1 MTNELPDDELREA
14 IVRHEWDQF
23 QRTNNEGGRAACQG
37 NWPVF
42 HQMRLAQFLTW
53 ERPLLTSYAADLD
66 AADHVGRNLV
76 TEKYGR
82 MMASTA
88 PENFTKNIEPYIPR
102 LSEERAA
109 RQEQVIAQQVAWAKD
124 FRERYPKLGEAM
136 RDFAY
141 ADELLSRL
149 PELDFVIG
157 SQHQLSEKY
166 DWNDLYFMPEAT
178 EQEAREQIAD
188 YLTLVLET
196 AKWGKFSVLGHLTL
210 PLRYMNENHGMH
222 MSFDGFEDEVAQV
235 FRALIENGCGIECN
249 VNRGNTPLP
258 DAKWLRLYHELG
270 GEIITIGTDA
280 HTPEFVGMRARETQE
295 LLKSCGLN
303 YVCTFEK
310 KKPVF
315 HKI

>member
-1 MTNELPDDELREA
+1 MTNELTDDELREA

-88 PENFTKNIEPYIPR
+88 PEDFTKNIEPYIPR
-102 LSEERAA
+102 LSEERVA

-136 RDFAY
+136 RVLTTTD
-141 ADELLSRL
+141 DTPS
-149 PELDFVIG
+149 
-157 SQHQLSEKY
+157 
-166 DWNDLYFMPEAT
+166 AT
-178 EQEAREQIAD
+178 SF
-188 YLTLVLET
+188 ET
-196 AKWGKFSVLGHLTL
+196 ARRAW
-210 PLRYMNENHGMH
+210 Y
-222 MSFDGFEDEVAQV
+222 V
-235 FRALIENGCGIECN
+235 FR
-249 VNRGNTPLP
+249 P
-258 DAKWLRLYHELG
+258 DLRTLRSNDWRAGRSQPATQYH
-270 GEIITIGTDA
+270 
-280 HTPEFVGMRARETQE
+280 
-295 LLKSCGLN
+295 
-303 YVCTFEK
+303 
-310 KKPVF
+310 
-315 HKI
+315 

>member
-1 MTNELPDDELREA
+1 MTNELTDDELREA

-136 RDFAY
+136 RA
-141 ADELLSRL
+141 LICHLIRNLS
-149 PELDFVIG
+149 
-157 SQHQLSEKY
+157 
-166 DWNDLYFMPEAT
+166 
-178 EQEAREQIAD
+178 ARRAW
-188 YLTLVLET
+188 Y
-196 AKWGKFSVLGHLTL
+196 
-210 PLRYMNENHGMH
+210 
-222 MSFDGFEDEVAQV
+222 V
-235 FRALIENGCGIECN
+235 FR
-249 VNRGNTPLP
+249 P
-258 DAKWLRLYHELG
+258 DLRTLRS
-270 GEIITIGTDA
+270 DDW
-280 HTPEFVGMRARETQE
+280 RARRSQPATQ
-295 LLKSCGLN
+295 
-303 YVCTFEK
+303 Y
-310 KKPVF
+310 
-315 HKI
+315 H

>member
-1 MTNELPDDELREA
+1 MTNELTDDELREA

-88 PENFTKNIEPYIPR
+88 PEDFTKNIEPYIPR
-102 LSEERAA
+102 LSEERVA

-136 RDFAY
+136 RVLTTTEDTP
-141 ADELLSRL
+141 S
-149 PELDFVIG
+149 
-157 SQHQLSEKY
+157 
-166 DWNDLYFMPEAT
+166 AT
-178 EQEAREQIAD
+178 SFET
-188 YLTLVLET
+188 YL
-196 AKWGKFSVLGHLTL
+196 
-210 PLRYMNENHGMH
+210 
-222 MSFDGFEDEVAQV
+222 
-235 FRALIENGCGIECN
+235 
-249 VNRGNTPLP
+249 RG
-258 DAKWLRLYHELG
+258 ELG
-270 GEIITIGTDA
+270 TYSD
-280 HTPEFVGMRARETQE
+280 Q
-295 LLKSCGLN
+295 
-303 YVCTFEK
+303 TFERYEAMIGERAAAS
-310 KKPVF
+310 PQRNITEETLLHTVQLGGF
-315 HKI
+315 DTLEESEASQA

>member
-1 MTNELPDDELREA
+1 MTNELTDDELREA

-124 FRERYPKLGEAM
+124 FRGATPSSARRCAHSPPPKTHH
-136 RDFAY
+136 
-141 ADELLSRL
+141 L
-149 PELDFVIG
+149 PPHSKPICAA
-157 SQHQLSEKY
+157 S
-166 DWNDLYFMPEAT
+166 
-178 EQEAREQIAD
+178 
-188 YLTLVLET
+188 LVRIPT
-196 AKWGKFSVLGHLTL
+196 RPS
-210 PLRYMNENHGMH
+210 
-222 MSFDGFEDEVAQV
+222 
-235 FRALIENGCGIECN
+235 N
-249 VNRGNTPLP
+249 VTKR
-258 DAKWLRLYHELG
+258 
-270 GEIITIGTDA
+270 
-280 HTPEFVGMRARETQE
+280 
-295 LLKSCGLN
+295 
-303 YVCTFEK
+303 
-310 KKPVF
+310 
-315 HKI
+315 

>member
-1 MTNELPDDELREA
+1 MTNELTDDELREA

-124 FRERYPKLGEAM
+124 FRERYPARRGDARTHHHRRHTICHLI
-136 RDFAY
+136 RN
-141 ADELLSRL
+141 LS
-149 PELDFVIG
+149 
-157 SQHQLSEKY
+157 
-166 DWNDLYFMPEAT
+166 
-178 EQEAREQIAD
+178 ARRAW
-188 YLTLVLET
+188 Y
-196 AKWGKFSVLGHLTL
+196 
-210 PLRYMNENHGMH
+210 
-222 MSFDGFEDEVAQV
+222 V
-235 FRALIENGCGIECN
+235 FR
-249 VNRGNTPLP
+249 P
-258 DAKWLRLYHELG
+258 DLRTLRS
-270 GEIITIGTDA
+270 DDW
-280 HTPEFVGMRARETQE
+280 RARRSQPATQ
-295 LLKSCGLN
+295 
-303 YVCTFEK
+303 Y
-310 KKPVF
+310 
-315 HKI
+315 H

>member
-1 MTNELPDDELREA
+1 MTNELTDDELREA

-109 RQEQVIAQQVAWAKD
+109 RQEQVIA
-124 FRERYPKLGEAM
+124 
-136 RDFAY
+136 
-141 ADELLSRL
+141 LS
-149 PELDFVIG
+149 
-157 SQHQLSEKY
+157 
-166 DWNDLYFMPEAT
+166 
-178 EQEAREQIAD
+178 
-188 YLTLVLET
+188 
-196 AKWGKFSVLGHLTL
+196 
-210 PLRYMNENHGMH
+210 
-222 MSFDGFEDEVAQV
+222 
-235 FRALIENGCGIECN
+235 LIHI
-249 VNRGNTPLP
+249 
-258 DAKWLRLYHELG
+258 
-270 GEIITIGTDA
+270 
-280 HTPEFVGMRARETQE
+280 
-295 LLKSCGLN
+295 
-303 YVCTFEK
+303 
-310 KKPVF
+310 
-315 HKI
+315 

>member
-1 MTNELPDDELREA
+1 MTNELTDDELREA

-136 RDFAY
+136 RA
-141 ADELLSRL
+141 LTTTGRHTICHLIRNLS
-149 PELDFVIG
+149 
-157 SQHQLSEKY
+157 
-166 DWNDLYFMPEAT
+166 
-178 EQEAREQIAD
+178 ARRAW
-188 YLTLVLET
+188 Y
-196 AKWGKFSVLGHLTL
+196 
-210 PLRYMNENHGMH
+210 
-222 MSFDGFEDEVAQV
+222 V
-235 FRALIENGCGIECN
+235 FR
-249 VNRGNTPLP
+249 P
-258 DAKWLRLYHELG
+258 DLRTLRS
-270 GEIITIGTDA
+270 DDW
-280 HTPEFVGMRARETQE
+280 RARRSQPATQ
-295 LLKSCGLN
+295 
-303 YVCTFEK
+303 Y
-310 KKPVF
+310 
-315 HKI
+315 H

>member
-1 MTNELPDDELREA
+1 MTNELTDDELREA

-109 RQEQVIAQQVAWAKD
+109 RQEQAIAQQVAWAKD
-124 FRERYPKLGEAM
+124 FRERYPKLGELGTYSDQTFERYEAM
-136 RDFAY
+136 IGERA
-141 ADELLSRL
+141 AASPQRNITEETLLHT
-149 PELDFVIG
+149 V
-157 SQHQLSEKY
+157 Q
-166 DWNDLYFMPEAT
+166 
-178 EQEAREQIAD
+178 
-188 YLTLVLET
+188 
-196 AKWGKFSVLGHLTL
+196 
-210 PLRYMNENHGMH
+210 
-222 MSFDGFEDEVAQV
+222 
-235 FRALIENGCGIECN
+235 
-249 VNRGNTPLP
+249 
-258 DAKWLRLYHELG
+258 LG
-270 GEIITIGTDA
+270 GFDTLEEA
-280 HTPEFVGMRARETQE
+280 EASQA
-295 LLKSCGLN
+295 
-303 YVCTFEK
+303 
-310 KKPVF
+310 
-315 HKI
+315 

>member
-1 MTNELPDDELREA
+1 MTNELTDDELR
-14 IVRHEWDQF
+14 
-23 QRTNNEGGRAACQG
+23 EGGRAACQG

-136 RDFAY
+136 RALTTTEDTP
-141 ADELLSRL
+141 S
-149 PELDFVIG
+149 
-157 SQHQLSEKY
+157 
-166 DWNDLYFMPEAT
+166 AT
-178 EQEAREQIAD
+178 SFET
-188 YLTLVLET
+188 YL
-196 AKWGKFSVLGHLTL
+196 
-210 PLRYMNENHGMH
+210 
-222 MSFDGFEDEVAQV
+222 
-235 FRALIENGCGIECN
+235 
-249 VNRGNTPLP
+249 RG
-258 DAKWLRLYHELG
+258 ELG
-270 GEIITIGTDA
+270 TYSD
-280 HTPEFVGMRARETQE
+280 Q
-295 LLKSCGLN
+295 
-303 YVCTFEK
+303 TFERYEAMIGERAAAS
-310 KKPVF
+310 PQRNITEETLLHTVQLGGF
-315 HKI
+315 DTLEEAEASQA